1 MTEPTYTAPPHTV
14 SSPLVGVLESEHGKI
29 VLKRNQ
35 LGYGYRLTDDAEGFG
50 AGLVENELTPR
61 LGRRG
66 SMLGTQR
73 EAAGTMILPVVI
85 TSTSTVE
92 VSRMVAELTK
102 ILKLA
107 DGTSKIS
114 LVDPDTGAGRYREI
128 AYKDGLS
135 TPQWSSPYHVKFAL
149 DVDYMDPWAYSTDDE
164 SVPLAVAPGAS
175 GGLSVP
181 VRFPVRFARSGGVR
195 DRWATNNGENPA
207 PVMLRF
213 DGPMTNPV
221 VELQGFWRFALSG
234 TLAYDEYLIVDT
246 RRTPAT
252 INIYSTTRPGHR
264 SAFSWIRDGSRFSD
278 LVIPPG
284 QHAFSFQAVDD
295 TYTASMT
302 ASWPHTFSSMQ

>member
-1 MTEPTYTAPPHTV
+1 MLWIRY
-14 SSPLVGVLESEHGKI
+14 
-29 VLKRNQ
+29 
-35 LGYGYRLTDDAEGFG
+35 
-50 AGLVENELTPR
+50 AGLEAGGHDGDVAITEFSGISNDLRLDRTDR
-61 LGRRG
+61 LGRDG
-66 SMLGTQR
+66 QM
-73 EAAGTMILPVVI
+73 AGPDYVNKRVWNITMHTLADDENGAVALAQQWERALLDPVVMR
-85 TSTSTVE
+85 STKLMTLE
-92 VSRMVAELTK
+92 YSRNRESWYQIRGRVADY
-102 ILKLA
+102 A
-107 DGTSKIS
+107 G
-114 LVDPDTGAGRYREI
+114 PDLGDYTREGAGQIDLQFE
-128 AYKDGLS
+128 
-135 TPQWSSPYHVKFAL
+135 QL
-149 DVDYMDPWAYSTDDE
+149 DPLHYSEFDE
-164 SVPLAVAPGAS
+164 RVSLLVAPGAS
-175 GGLSVP
+175 GGLRVP

-213 DGPMTNPV
+213 DGPMTDPV

-246 RRTPAT
+246 RRTPAS

-264 SAFSWIRDGSRFSD
+264 AAFSWIRDGSRFSD